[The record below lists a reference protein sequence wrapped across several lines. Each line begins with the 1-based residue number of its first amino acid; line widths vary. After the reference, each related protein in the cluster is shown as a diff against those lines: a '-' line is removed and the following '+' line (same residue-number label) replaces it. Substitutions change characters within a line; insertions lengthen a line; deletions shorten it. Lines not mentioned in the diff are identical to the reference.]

1 MAEWRSVDDLAAV
14 DAVGVGAV
22 AAAVAAVIAAAVAA
36 VVAAA
41 VAAMVAAAVV
51 DEAVVA
57 VGRELLHPHLL
68 LRHYQSQNR
77 RAVFYANLT
86 RNHPKAEEEEEE
98 RRFGR
103 KQIHRA

>member
-41 VAAMVAAAVV
+41 AAVV

-57 VGRELLHPHLL
+57 VGRGLLHPHSL

-77 RAVFYANLT
+77 RAAFYANLT
-86 RNHPKAEEEEEE
+86 RNHPKAAAVAEEEEE
-98 RRFGR
+98 RRFGW